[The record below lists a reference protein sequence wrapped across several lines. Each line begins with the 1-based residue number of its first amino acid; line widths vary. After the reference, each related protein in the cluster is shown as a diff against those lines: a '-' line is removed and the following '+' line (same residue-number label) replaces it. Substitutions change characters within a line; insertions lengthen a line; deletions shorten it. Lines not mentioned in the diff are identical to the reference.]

1 VETPVVVADQAAAA
15 GVDLAD
21 VDQADLADVDQADV
35 DQADLADVD
44 QADLAESDVVVDLVA
59 TKKTPVSSSAS

>member
-15 GVDLAD
+15 DVDLAGVDL
-21 VDQADLADVDQADV
+21 ADV

>member
-15 GVDLAD
+15 GVD
-21 VDQADLADVDQADV
+21 QADLADV

>member
-15 GVDLAD
+15 DVDLAD
-21 VDQADLADVDQADV
+21 VDQADLADV

-59 TKKTPVSSSAS
+59 TKKTQVSSSAS